1 MVEVNG
7 LGFEVGVVVL
17 TLVEM
22 VVACTQES
30 WILCRITCMILI
42 HDRVN
47 LSYLMNVCYI
57 TGQTLDLPLLLL
69 R

>member
-42 HDRVN
+42 HDT